1 MEIPNLVIDVASSVG
16 EILILVAVK
25 PSYAYI
31 NGTKTDQLEGFRY
44 DLVLPERSYDKLSV
58 KIAGE
63 QKLELSEGETQFVT
77 LDGLSL
83 KLYWSPQGHKISATA
98 DNIRLVNPPKKVQ

>member
-1 MEIPNLVIDVASSVG
+1 MEVANLIIDSNASVG
-16 EILILVAVK
+16 KNLILVAIK
-25 PSYAYI
+25 PSYVYAD
-31 NGTKTDQLEGFRY
+31 GKRSDQLEGFRY

-83 KLYWSPQGHKISATA
+83 KLYWSPQGHKVSATA
-98 DNIRLVNPPKKVQ
+98 DNIRLTTTPKKVQ